1 MEFDPPRVAP
11 RTPNELSDG
20 WRTVSFVTW
29 VLAGAAL
36 LAVAITSRTIGRP
49 IWWLGPP
56 SDPASPLFLLVPVA
70 IVVVPLVVTSKLPRS
85 INRTNIA
92 CSVLLTAT
100 AVVDMNDS
108 PAVALAVA
116 VVGAMALA
124 VSVSL
129 LFVARQYR

>member
-1 MEFDPPRVAP
+1 MDFDPPRVAVHAP
-11 RTPNELSDG
+11 HGLSDG

-29 VLAGAAL
+29 VLTGAAL

-56 SDPASPLFLLVPVA
+56 GDPASPLFLLVPVA
-70 IVVVPLVVTSKLPRS
+70 LVVVPLVVTSKMPRS
-85 INRTNIA
+85 INRANIA

-100 AVVDMNDS
+100 ALPDVTDS

-116 VVGAMALA
+116 VVGTVSLA